1 VELHSLSSYKYVTI
15 PRVHEV
21 KWHAIHVTQ
30 EPRVVACVVTSFM
43 CCTFQSMV
51 VSLNP
56 LGHICPKPPPM
67 REGSDVHTHVHA
79 CHGATKDVVMLI
91 WGPQLELHEVHLVGL
106 QLWTYGDR
114 YMGQEIA

>member
-1 VELHSLSSYKYVTI
+1 MSRHPCHARTKSSGLCCDFLHVLYLPIHGGEL
-15 PRVHEV
+15 
-21 KWHAIHVTQ
+21 
-30 EPRVVACVVTSFM
+30 EP
-43 CCTFQSMV
+43 
-51 VSLNP
+51 LP

-67 REGSDVHTHVHA
+67 REGSEVHTHVHA

-114 YMGQEIA
+114 YMEQEIA